1 MAMLEIKNIHKS
13 FRTYD
18 EKSHFHIGPFPRGH
32 ARRVVRT
39 LDVLR
44 GVDLTV
50 EKGDVVAILG
60 PSGSGKTTL
69 LRCLNF
75 LEPTDSGSLT
85 FDGETFDLSRIS
97 GADIA
102 RLRKK
107 TAFVFQ
113 NYNLFRNKTALQNV
127 TEGLVVARK
136 MPKAEADAIG
146 RKMLAKVGL
155 ANRADA
161 YPRQLSGGQQQRVA
175 LARILCSQPEAI
187 LLDEPFSALDSFL
200 KWNLELELSDRL
212 ADFQGPILWVSHD
225 RGEVFR
231 NCKRVCV
238 LDQGASQGTF
248 TLRQLF
254 HEPETEAAARLSGC
268 KNIVEAVPA
277 GSAVTLPAW
286 GLTLS
291 CGKPVPADICQAG
304 IRARH
309 VMTVPEGTP
318 DAFYCTVERVI
329 QDVFTTIVLLRPEG
343 AASGAPLLRMELERD
358 DWRRLNRPEGLWI
371 AIQPRDILLLK

>member
-1 MAMLEIKNIHKS
+1 MLKLIHASKIYAKNGIC
-13 FRTYD
+13 
-18 EKSHFHIGPFPRGH
+18 
-32 ARRVVRT
+32 ALNV
-39 LDVLR
+39 
-44 GVDLTV
+44 VDLTV
-50 EKGDVVAILG
+50 QDGDYISVTGA
-60 PSGSGKTTL
+60 SGSGKSTL
-69 LRCLNF
+69 MHILGL
-75 LEPTDSGSLT
+75 LDSLT
-85 FDGETFDLSRIS
+85 DGEYLLD
-97 GADIA
+97 GAAVAHLPAKQRA
-102 RLRKK
+102 RLRSEKIG
-107 TAFVFQ
+107 FVFQ
-113 NYNLFRNKTALQNV
+113 QFRLLTGMTALENV
-127 TEGLVVARK
+127 AL
-136 MPKAEADAIG
+136 P
-146 RKMLAKVGL
+146 LALQGVPRHERSERALAVLERVGL
-155 ANRADA
+155 SDRANHR
-161 YPRQLSGGQQQRVA
+161 PHQLSGGQQQRVA
-175 LARILCSQPEAI
+175 LARILCSQPEVI
-187 LLDEPFSALDSFL
+187 LLDEPFSALDSYL
-200 KWNLELELSDRL
+200 KWDLELKLSDFL
-212 ADFQGPILWVSHD
+212 ENFSGPILWVSHD

-238 LDQGASQGTF
+238 LDQGSSQGTF

-286 GLTLS
+286 GLTLN

>member
-1 MAMLEIKNIHKS
+1 MAILEA
-13 FRTYD
+13 
-18 EKSHFHIGPFPRGH
+18 RGLKKYYGQGDNLVK
-32 ARRVVRT
+32 A
-39 LDVLR
+39 
-44 GVDLTV
+44 VDDISLSV
-50 EKGDVVAILG
+50 AQGEFVAIVG
-60 PSGSGKTTL
+60 TSGSGKTTL
-69 LRCLNF
+69 LNLLGGLDNA
-75 LEPTDSGSLT
+75 TSGEIIIDGQEITGMRDEALT
-85 FDGETFDLSRIS
+85 VFR
-97 GADIA
+97 
-102 RLRKK
+102 RRKIG
-107 TAFVFQ
+107 FVFQ
-113 NYNLFRNKTALQNV
+113 HYNLVSMLDVRRNITLPIRLDGNQV
-127 TEGLVVARK
+127 DQLFLDEVVEQLGIAGK
-136 MPKAEADAIG
+136 LSQKP
-146 RKMLAKVGL
+146 
-155 ANRADA
+155 N
-161 YPRQLSGGQQQRVA
+161 QLSGGQQQRVA
-175 LARILCSQPEAI
+175 LARILCSQPEVI
-187 LLDEPFSALDSFL
+187 LLDEPFSALDSYL
-200 KWNLELELSDRL
+200 KWDLELKLSDFL
-212 ADFQGPILWVSHD
+212 ENFSGPILWVSHD

-286 GLTLS
+286 GLTLN
-291 CGKPVPADICQAG
+291 CGKPVPADIRQAG

-343 AASGAPLLRMELERD
+343 AADGAPLLRMELERD

-371 AIQPRDILLLK
+371 AVQPRDILLLK

>member
-1 MAMLEIKNIHKS
+1 MLKLIHASKIYAKNGIC
-13 FRTYD
+13 
-18 EKSHFHIGPFPRGH
+18 
-32 ARRVVRT
+32 A
-39 LDVLR
+39 LNA
-44 GVDLTV
+44 VDLTV
-50 EKGDVVAILG
+50 QDGDYISVTGA
-60 PSGSGKTTL
+60 SGSGKSTL
-69 LRCLNF
+69 MHILGL
-75 LEPTDSGSLT
+75 LDSLT
-85 FDGETFDLSRIS
+85 DGEYLLD
-97 GADIA
+97 GAAVAHLPAKQRA
-102 RLRKK
+102 RLRSEKIG
-107 TAFVFQ
+107 FVFQ
-113 NYNLFRNKTALQNV
+113 QFRLLTGMTALENV
-127 TEGLVVARK
+127 AL
-136 MPKAEADAIG
+136 P
-146 RKMLAKVGL
+146 LALQGVPRDERSERALAVLERVGL
-155 ANRADA
+155 SDRANHR
-161 YPRQLSGGQQQRVA
+161 PHQLSGGQQQRVA
-175 LARILCSQPEAI
+175 LARILCSQPEVI
-187 LLDEPFSALDSFL
+187 LLDEPFSALDSYL
-200 KWNLELELSDRL
+200 KWDLELKLSDFL
-212 ADFQGPILWVSHD
+212 ENFSGPILWVSHD

-291 CGKPVPADICQAG
+291 CGKPVPADIRQAG